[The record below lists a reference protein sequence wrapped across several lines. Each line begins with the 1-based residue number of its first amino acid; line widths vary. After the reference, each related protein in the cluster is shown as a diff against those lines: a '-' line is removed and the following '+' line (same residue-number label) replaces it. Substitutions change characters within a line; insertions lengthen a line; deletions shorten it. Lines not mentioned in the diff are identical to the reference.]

1 MTDTGAV
8 QIRIGGFGGQ
18 GIIMAG
24 SLLGKAASLYGGKEA
39 VFTQAYGPESR
50 GGACRADLIISDH
63 AVDYPFVSQ
72 PDILA
77 VMFQEA
83 YTRFAPQLKPGGVL
97 IVEQDL
103 VSLDGI
109 EDSKGSVLALP
120 ASRIA
125 TELGNR
131 IVANVVLLGF
141 LVAQTGVVSPDTV
154 EQALRSTVKAKVLE
168 LNLRAFSAG
177 MAQAPTASAVPLVV
191 PQ

>member
-63 AVDYPFVSQ
+63 AVDYPYVSQ

-83 YTRFAPQLKPGGVL
+83 YTSFAPQLKPGGVL

-103 VSLDGI
+103 VTVADG
-109 EDSKGSVLALP
+109 EDSVLALP

-154 EQALRSTVKAKVLE
+154 EQAIRSTVKAKVLE

-177 MAQAPTASAVPLVV
+177 MAQTPTTSAAPLVV

>member
-1 MTDTGAV
+1 MTDAGAI

-18 GIIMAG
+18 GIILAG

-50 GGACRADLIISDH
+50 GGACRADLIISDQ
-63 AVDYPFVSQ
+63 AVDYPYVSQ

-83 YTRFAPQLKPGGVL
+83 YTSFAPTLKPGGVL

-103 VSLDGI
+103 VTLD
-109 EDSKGSVLALP
+109 DSEHDVLALP

-125 TELGNR
+125 ADLGNR

-141 LVAQTGVVSPDTV
+141 LVAQTGVIGPDTV
-154 EQALRSTVKAKVLE
+154 EQAIRSTVKAKALE

-177 MAQAPTASAVPLVV
+177 LAQAPSELGQPMVA